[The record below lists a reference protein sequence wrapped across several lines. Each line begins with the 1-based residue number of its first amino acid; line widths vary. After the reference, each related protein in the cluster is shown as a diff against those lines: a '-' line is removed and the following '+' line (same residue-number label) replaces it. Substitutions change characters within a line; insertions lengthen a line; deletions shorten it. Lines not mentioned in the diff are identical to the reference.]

1 MAIREAIIALDF
13 DGTVVT
19 HAYPEVGE
27 DIGAVP
33 VLKELV
39 AQGDKLILW
48 TMRHDQLLEDAVA
61 WFRKHEIPLWAV
73 NENPTQERWTTSPK
87 IHADLVIDDSALGCP
102 TCFLDGERRPAAD
115 CNGKIVYSHS
125 GYTPGSEEELFDEIL
140 KLKKK

>member
-61 WFRKHEIPLWAV
+61 WFHKHEIPLWAI

-115 CNGKIVYSHS
+115 WRRIRELLVRM
-125 GYTPGSEEELFDEIL
+125 GYLD
-140 KLKKK
+140 

>member
-39 AQGDKLILW
+39 TQGDKLILW

-61 WFRKHEIPLWAV
+61 WFRKHEIPLWAI

-115 CNGKIVYSHS
+115 WRRIRELLVRM
-125 GYTPGSEEELFDEIL
+125 GYLD
-140 KLKKK
+140 

>member
-48 TMRHDQLLEDAVA
+48 TMRHDQLLEDSVA

-115 CNGKIVYSHS
+115 WRRIRELLVRM
-125 GYTPGSEEELFDEIL
+125 GYLD
-140 KLKKK
+140 

>member
-115 CNGKIVYSHS
+115 WRRIRELLVRM
-125 GYTPGSEEELFDEIL
+125 GYLD
-140 KLKKK
+140 

>member
-87 IHADLVIDDSALGCP
+87 IHADLVIDASALGCP

-115 CNGKIVYSHS
+115 WRRIRELLVRM
-125 GYTPGSEEELFDEIL
+125 GYLD
-140 KLKKK
+140 

>member
-1 MAIREAIIALDF
+1 MAIREATIALDF

-48 TMRHDQLLEDAVA
+48 TMRSDNLLEEAVA
-61 WFRKHEIPLWAV
+61 WFHKHDIPLWAI
-73 NENPTQERWTTSPK
+73 NENPTQQRWTSSPK
-87 IHADLVIDDSALGCP
+87 LHADLLIDDSALGCP
-102 TCFLDGERRPAAD
+102 TCFLDGERRPSAD
-115 CNGKIVYSHS
+115 WRRIREMLVRM
-125 GYTPGSEEELFDEIL
+125 GYLD
-140 KLKKK
+140 

>member
-1 MAIREAIIALDF
+1 MAIREATIALDF

-39 AQGDKLILW
+39 SQGDKLILW
-48 TMRHDQLLEDAVA
+48 TMRSDALLEEAVA
-61 WFRKHEIPLWAV
+61 WFRKHDIPLWAV
-73 NENPTQERWTTSPK
+73 NENPTQQRWTSSPK
-87 IHADLVIDDSALGCP
+87 LHADLLIDDSALGCP

-115 CNGKIVYSHS
+115 WQRIREMLVRM
-125 GYTPGSEEELFDEIL
+125 GYLD
-140 KLKKK
+140 

>member
-115 CNGKIVYSHS
+115 WRRIRELLVRM
-125 GYTPGSEEELFDEIL
+125 GYLDYRAPPHR
-140 KLKKK
+140 

>member
-1 MAIREAIIALDF
+1 MAIREATIALDF

-39 AQGDKLILW
+39 AQDDKLILW
-48 TMRHDQLLEDAVA
+48 TMRSDALLEEAVA
-61 WFRKHEIPLWAV
+61 WFRKHDIPLWAV
-73 NENPTQERWTTSPK
+73 NENPTQQRWTSSPK
-87 IHADLVIDDSALGCP
+87 LHADLLIDDSALGCP

-115 CNGKIVYSHS
+115 WRRIREMLVRM
-125 GYTPGSEEELFDEIL
+125 GYLD
-140 KLKKK
+140 

>member
-115 CNGKIVYSHS
+115 WRRIRELLVHM
-125 GYTPGSEEELFDEIL
+125 GYLD
-140 KLKKK
+140 

>member
-1 MAIREAIIALDF
+1 MAIREATIALDF

-48 TMRHDQLLEDAVA
+48 TMRSDALLEEAVA
-61 WFRKHEIPLWAV
+61 WFRKHDIPLWAV
-73 NENPTQERWTTSPK
+73 NENPTQQRWTASPK
-87 IHADLVIDDSALGCP
+87 LHADLLIDDSALGCP
-102 TCFLDGERRPAAD
+102 TCFLDGECRPSADWRR
-115 CNGKIVYSHS
+115 IREMLVRM
-125 GYTPGSEEELFDEIL
+125 GYLD
-140 KLKKK
+140 

>member
-1 MAIREAIIALDF
+1 MAIREATIALDF

-48 TMRHDQLLEDAVA
+48 TMRSDHLLEEAVA
-61 WFRKHEIPLWAV
+61 WFRKHDIPLWAI
-73 NENPTQERWTTSPK
+73 NENPTQQRWTSSPK
-87 IHADLVIDDSALGCP
+87 LHADLLIDDSALGCP
-102 TCFLDGERRPAAD
+102 TCFLDGERRPSAD
-115 CNGKIVYSHS
+115 WRRIREMLVRM
-125 GYTPGSEEELFDEIL
+125 GYLD
-140 KLKKK
+140 